1 MIPCM
6 ATKTIS
12 IELDAYEHLRR
23 ARRHERE
30 SFSSVVRR
38 ANFATAIHSGASI
51 LEKMKSLPPVPDS
64 AFAHWDRME
73 SEESARPRISPSP
86 WDLPDVS

>member
-1 MIPCM
+1 M

-12 IELDAYEHLRR
+12 IELDACEHLRR

-38 ANFATAIHSGASI
+38 ANFATAIHTGGSI
-51 LEKMKSLPPVPDS
+51 LEKLKSLPPVPDS
-64 AFAHWDRME
+64 TFAHCNCWITPLE
-73 SEESARPRISPSP
+73 NNKVWPG
-86 WDLPDVS
+86 